1 MKIVKKLV
9 ALEPRVA
16 GLKEYEERTILEDEV
31 LIKVKFASPKPGT
44 EVVDFRGISPFID
57 DEFSSEWNMF
67 MPREAGSPRGIE
79 FGDLPL
85 GNMVVGEV
93 VEIGSEVTEYQIG
106 EIVCTYG
113 PIRETVVAKGV
124 DNYKLRKMASL
135 DSWKNAVCYDPA
147 QFAMG
152 GTRVANVRAGD
163 FVAIFGLGAIGLIAV
178 QIAVNAGAKVIAIDP
193 IKERRTLA
201 EKFGAIHS
209 LDPITEDV
217 GLKMK
222 EFTNKIGVDSVI
234 ETSGAASALQASLRG
249 IAYGGIISYVAFAKP
264 FPEGLNFGR
273 EAHFNNAKIIFARAS
288 SEPNPE
294 YPRWNRK
301 RIEDTCWELLMSGYL
316 DCSEIVAPIVP
327 LAESAEAYMRYIDQD
342 PSLSVKMGVEL

>member
-1 MKIVKKLV
+1 MKKLV
-9 ALEPRVA
+9 AVEPRVA
-16 GLKEYEERTILEDEV
+16 ALKEYQEKAIASDEV
-31 LIKVKFASPKPGT
+31 LIKVKYASPKPGT

-67 MPREAGSPRGIE
+67 MPRDENCPRGIE

-85 GNMVVGEV
+85 GNMVVGEIS
-93 VEIGSEVTEYQIG
+93 EIGSAVTEYQVG
-106 EIVCTYG
+106 EIVATYG
-113 PIRETVVAKGV
+113 PIRETVIAKGV
-124 DNYKLRKMASL
+124 DNYKLRKMK
-135 DSWKNAVCYDPA
+135 DSQQWKNAVCYDPA

-163 FVAIFGLGAIGLIAV
+163 AVAVFGLGAIGLIAV
-178 QIAVNAGAKVIAIDP
+178 QIAVKAGAKVIAIDP
-193 IKERRTLA
+193 IESRRKLA
-201 EKFGAIHS
+201 EEFGAAYS
-209 LDPITEDV
+209 LDPIVEDV

-222 EFTNKIGVDSVI
+222 EFTNKLGVDSVI

-264 FPEGLNFGR
+264 FPAGLNFGR
-273 EAHFNNAKIIFARAS
+273 EAHFNNAQIIFARAS

-294 YPRWNRK
+294 YPRWDRK
-301 RIEDTCWELLMSGYL
+301 RIEDTCWELLMNGYL
-316 DCSEIVAPIVP
+316 DCSKIVAPVVS
-327 LAESAEAYMRYIDQD
+327 LVESPEAYMTYIDQD

>member
-1 MKIVKKLV
+1 
-9 ALEPRVA
+9 
-16 GLKEYEERTILEDEV
+16 
-31 LIKVKFASPKPGT
+31 
-44 EVVDFRGISPFID
+44 
-57 DEFSSEWNMF
+57 
-67 MPREAGSPRGIE
+67 
-79 FGDLPL
+79 
-85 GNMVVGEV
+85 MVVGEV

>member
-1 MKIVKKLV
+1 MKKLV
-9 ALEPRVA
+9 ALEKQVA
-16 GLKEYEERTILEDEV
+16 GLKDYEERAIAADEV
-31 LIKVKFASPKPGT
+31 LIKVKYAAPKPGT

-57 DEFSSEWNMF
+57 DEFSPEWNMF

-85 GNMVVGEV
+85 GNMVVGEIA
-93 VEIGSEVTEYQIG
+93 EIGSQVTEYQVG
-106 EIVCTYG
+106 DIVCTYG
-113 PIRETVVAKGV
+113 FIRETVIAKGV
-124 DNYKLRKMASL
+124 DNYKLRKMPSY
-135 DSWKNAVCYDPA
+135 DKWKNAVCYDPA

-163 FVAIFGLGAIGLIAV
+163 VVAVFGLGAIGLIAV
-178 QIAVNAGAKVIAIDP
+178 QIAVKAGAKVIALDP
-193 IKERRTLA
+193 IEERRALA
-201 EKFGAIHS
+201 EKFGAFQTI
-209 LDPITEDV
+209 DPIKEDA

-222 EFTNKIGVDSVI
+222 ELTNKLGVDSVI

-264 FPEGLNFGR
+264 FPAGLNFGR
-273 EAHFNNAKIIFARAS
+273 EAHFNNAQIIFARAS

-294 YPRWNRK
+294 YPRWDRK
-301 RIEDTCWELLMSGYL
+301 RIEDTCWELLMNDYL

-327 LAESAEAYMRYIDQD
+327 LSESAEAFMQYVDRE
-342 PSLSVKMGVEL
+342 PHLSVKMGVEI